1 MVLHTYNPS
10 TKEPEARGPNFKAI
24 LILYNEFQYSLRY
37 TVSETLS
44 FKDRSRKTDR
54 QGGRRENNEKKW
66 KTNKKP
72 PIEACYAGPIK
83 LFHVK
88 TNIKKILSPDT

>member
-24 LILYNEFQYSLRY
+24 LIILYNEFQYSLRY

-44 FKDRSRKTDR
+44 FKDREAGR
-54 QGGRRENNEKKW
+54 QIGREEGEKIM
-66 KTNKKP
+66 KKN
-72 PIEACYAGPIK
+72 GK
-83 LFHVK
+83 LTRNHQ
-88 TNIKKILSPDT
+88 